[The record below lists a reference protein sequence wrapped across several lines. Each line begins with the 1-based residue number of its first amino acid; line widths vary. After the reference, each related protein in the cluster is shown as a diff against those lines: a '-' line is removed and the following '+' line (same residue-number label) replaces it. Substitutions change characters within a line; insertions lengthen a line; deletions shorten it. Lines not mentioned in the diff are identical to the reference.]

1 MIIKLEKSERAEA
14 SNGSIRTQTAK
25 AAQSLTE
32 AIQAALAAT
41 VHARSKAQSRGIRGV
56 RTQNIQD
63 PINRRL
69 YLDQSKI
76 IHPDKNT
83 GCEDYASDKFQ
94 CLNFLWETSVGNNN
108 GIVRNNY
115 NDTQK
120 KVSECL
126 FLSNI
131 NSTRGACR

>member
-1 MIIKLEKSERAEA
+1 MIIKLERAEA
-14 SNGSIRTQTAK
+14 YNAAIRTQTAK
-25 AAQSLTE
+25 AAQSLPE

-41 VHARSKAQSRGIRGV
+41 VHTRSKAQSRGIRGV

-83 GCEDYASDKFQ
+83 GCEDYAKKKFR
-94 CLNFLWETSVGNNN
+94 CLKFLWNTNSGNPEGN
-108 GIVRNNY
+108 VRGT
-115 NDTQK
+115 DLKTQK
-120 KVSECL
+120 K
-126 FLSNI
+126 
-131 NSTRGACR
+131 